1 MKLSYTISQERSI
14 VLFDLFDLFE
24 NSFRKAKKALPEV
37 DLIMI
42 FKR

>member
-1 MKLSYTISQERSI
+1 MELSYTINQERSI
-14 VLFDLFDLFE
+14 FCLIFFDLFE
-24 NSFRKAKKALPEV
+24 NSFRKVKKALPEV